1 MPVPPASFGGP
12 PPRSVRLSV
21 VRPSIE
27 RWEELRASAAR
38 LNMQPATAS
47 FQPPI
52 TPSILGLPPSYAPS
66 QPLVHL
72 DACVWNRSV
81 STHLG

>member
-52 TPSILGLPPSYAPS
+52 TPSILGLPPSTRRLNLS
-66 QPLVHL
+66 
-72 DACVWNRSV
+72 
-81 STHLG
+81 STWMPASGTEA